1 MHRAEES
8 DTIARICSESK
19 TGRTERILKIM
30 AKSVTKDMTNGSPM
44 KLILQFCIPLFFGML
59 FQQFYSMMDTV
70 IVGKFLGVSALA
82 AVGATGSIN
91 FMIIG
96 FCMGVCNGFAIP
108 VAQQFG
114 AGDYH
119 ALRKYVANSAWL
131 SIVFAG
137 VMTAAVCVLC
147 RRILLWMNT
156 PADILDGAYS
166 YIFVI
171 FLGIPVIYLYN
182 LLSGIIRSLGDS
194 KSPLIF
200 LIFSSVLNIILDMV
214 LILVFHM
221 GVSGAAWA
229 TVISQAISGVACLIY
244 MIKRF
249 DILKMSR
256 DEWRADGI
264 YVKNLCNMGI
274 PMGLQYSITAI
285 GSVILQTSV
294 NTLGSLAVAA
304 IAAASKI
311 GMFFCC
317 PFDAMGSTMAT
328 YAGQNVGAGRLERVS
343 RGMKSTCVLGLV
355 YSVLAFLVL
364 AFFGKTIALLFVSP
378 SEHAILQDVNSYLVI
393 TAAFFFPL
401 ALVNIV
407 RFTIQGL
414 GFSRFAILAGVCEMA
429 ARSLVGLGFVP
440 VFGYIAACFASPV
453 AWICADLFLIPAY
466 LYVMK
471 KLYRMMEGE
480 NRIAV

>member
-429 ARSLVGLGFVP
+429 ARCLVGLGFVP

>member
-1 MHRAEES
+1 
-8 DTIARICSESK
+8 
-19 TGRTERILKIM
+19 M
-30 AKSVTKDMTNGSPM
+30 AKSVTKDMTSGSPM

-59 FQQFYSMMDTV
+59 FQQFYSMMDTI
-70 IVGKFLGVSALA
+70 IVGKFLGVGALA

-119 ALRKYVANSAWL
+119 ALRKYVANSVWL
-131 SIVFAG
+131 SIAFSG
-137 VMTAAVCVLC
+137 VMTVAVCVFC
-147 RRILLWMNT
+147 RRILLLMNT
-156 PADILDGAYS
+156 PADIMDGAFR

-171 FLGIPVIYLYN
+171 FLGIPVVYLYN

-200 LIFSSVLNIILDMV
+200 LIFSSVLNIVLDMV

-229 TVISQAISGVACLIY
+229 TVISQAISGAACLIY

-249 DILKMSR
+249 DILKMSGE
-256 DEWRADGI
+256 EWQADGI
-264 YVKNLCNMGI
+264 YMKNLCNMGI

-285 GSVILQTSV
+285 GSVILQTAV
-294 NTLGSLAVAA
+294 NTLGSMAVAA
-304 IAAASKI
+304 IAAAAKI

-328 YAGQNVGAGRLERVS
+328 YAGQNVGAGKLERVS
-343 RGMKSTCVLGLV
+343 AGMKSTCMLGLV
-355 YSVLAFLVL
+355 YSVLAFVVMALS
-364 AFFGKTIALLFVSP
+364 GKTIALLFVSP
-378 SEHAILQDVNSYLVI
+378 SEHAILQDVNRYLVI
-393 TAAFFFPL
+393 SAAFFFPL

-429 ARSLVGLGFVP
+429 ARSLVGMGFVP

-471 KLYRMMEGE
+471 KLYRMMGHEP
-480 NRIAV
+480 VT

>member
-1 MHRAEES
+1 
-8 DTIARICSESK
+8 
-19 TGRTERILKIM
+19 M
-30 AKSVTKDMTNGSPM
+30 AKSATRDMTAGSPM

-59 FQQFYSMMDTV
+59 FQQFYNMMDTI
-70 IVGKFLGVSALA
+70 IVGKFLGVGALA

-119 ALRKYVANSAWL
+119 SLRKYVANSAWL
-131 SIVFAG
+131 SIAFGG
-137 VMTAAVCVLC
+137 VMTAVVCVLC
-147 RRILLWMNT
+147 RQILMWMNT
-156 PADILDGAYS
+156 PLDIIDDAYK

-200 LIFSSVLNIILDMV
+200 LVFSSVLNIVLDMV
-214 LILVFHM
+214 MILVFRM
-221 GVSGAAWA
+221 GVAGAAWA
-229 TVISQAISGVACLIY
+229 TVISQAISGIACLIY

-249 DILKMSR
+249 DILKITR
-256 DEWRADGI
+256 EEWKLDGGCAA
-264 YVKNLCNMGI
+264 VLCNMGI

-285 GSVILQTSV
+285 GSVILQTAV
-294 NTLGSLAVAA
+294 NTLGSMAVAA
-304 IAAASKI
+304 VAAGTKI
-311 GMFFCC
+311 SMFFCC

-328 YAGQNVGAGRLERVS
+328 YAGQNVGAGKLDRVS
-343 RGMKSTCVLGLV
+343 KGMKSTCMLGLV
-355 YSVLAFLVL
+355 YSVIACGILVL
-364 AFFGKTIALLFVSP
+364 FGGTIALLFVDA
-378 SEHAILQDVNSYLVI
+378 SETEILREVSWFLIANS
-393 TAAFFFPL
+393 AFYFPL

-414 GFSRFAILAGVCEMA
+414 GFSRFAILAGVCEMV
-429 ARSLVGLGFVP
+429 ARSLVGMGFVP

-453 AWICADLFLIPAY
+453 AWIFADLFLIPAY

-471 KLYRMMEGE
+471 KLYRMMEDRGE
-480 NRIAV
+480 AVLS

>member
-1 MHRAEES
+1 
-8 DTIARICSESK
+8 
-19 TGRTERILKIM
+19 M